1 MAVVAPWGVQ
11 LGYLRASLAAILA
24 HRYARG
30 EVFAARVAAVMG
42 PDNDPNEQLY
52 IEVWSEGHYKGD
64 LVQAEPLGGEA
75 GGDVKPVKKMDLASD
90 EETGQETEKGHA

>member
-1 MAVVAPWGVQ
+1 LAAQTAVVAPWGAR

-42 PDNDPNEQLY
+42 PDYDPNERLY
-52 IEVWSEGHYKGD
+52 IKVWREGCGKED
-64 LVQAEPLGGEA
+64 LMQRNRPTERQAATP
-75 GGDVKPVKKMDLASD
+75 SY
-90 EETGQETEKGHA
+90 